1 MLRCKVLA
9 KGKVIVMAGI
19 ENELV
24 SPKYNPRKHS
34 FEAMNLVKSKEATL
48 LSFIQSMSIVNFP
61 NQSP

>member
-1 MLRCKVLA
+1 
-9 KGKVIVMAGI
+9 MAGI

-24 SPKYNPRKHS
+24 SPKYNPRNHP